1 MGSEKLAI
9 PDLGLPKINIKQKLT
24 TESPRAG
31 EVELEPVTPAGRVFQ
46 QPNLN
51 LYILCT
57 LGFENPINVCDFKT
71 TLSETLAKH
80 KRFHSIIVR
89 IFQFLATIFCLTLQ
103 QRISFPL
110 SNLDRQAPV
119 VEYSDSVSSSLLLKF
134 GPTFV

>member
-1 MGSEKLAI
+1 MGSERLAI

-31 EVELEPVTPAGRVFQ
+31 EVELEPVTPAGRLFL

-80 KRFHSIIVR
+80 ERFHSIIVR
-89 IFQFLATIFCLTLQ
+89 IFQFLATIFLLNTATEN
-103 QRISFPL
+103 SFPL
-110 SNLDRQAPV
+110 SNLECQATV